1 MIGMTC
7 LATDQG
13 LGVLAKQMYDAG
25 IVDLVYVHP
34 HTSRE
39 NHYEWYPNR
48 VSKEELL
55 EKCDTLLFIED
66 PFDWKLIPKARERG
80 IKTFLIP
87 MYECTRNPLPYVPD
101 EIWSPSKLD
110 QQYYPGSKL
119 IQIPVA
125 SFPKQRFF
133 AKVFVHNAGNGGL
146 GGRNG
151 TKELIEAM
159 KYVKSPIK
167 LILRSQIPIACDDPR
182 VEVRVGTFPYE
193 SLWEEGDVFVFP
205 EKFNGLSLPIQEAFA
220 SGLLVMAGARFPNTN
235 YLPNEPLIQVSGY
248 HKEKIAVEFD
258 CAEFSPE
265 KIAATIDEWY
275 NKDISEYSQR
285 GIEWGIQNSYGA
297 RSKEWRENLSARH
310 K

>member
-1 MIGMTC
+1 MTC

-55 EKCDTLLFIED
+55 EKCHTLLFIED
-66 PFDWKLIPKARERG
+66 PFDWKLIPKAREKG
-80 IKTFLIP
+80 IKTVLIP

-110 QQYYPGSKL
+110 QQYYPDSKFA
-119 IQIPVA
+119 QIPIKA
-125 SFPKQRFF
+125 TWRLREKAQ
-133 AKVFVHNAGNGGL
+133 VFVHNAGNGGL

-159 KYVKSPIK
+159 QYVKSPIK

-193 SLWEEGDVFVFP
+193 TLWKQGDVFVFP

-220 SGLLVMAGARFPNTN
+220 SGLLVMAGARFPNTD
-235 YLPNEPLIQVSGY
+235 YLPNGPLIPVSGY

-265 KIAATIDEWY
+265 IIAATIDKWY
-275 NKDISEYSQR
+275 NQDITTYSLLGKQYN
-285 GIEWGIQNSYGA
+285 EQNSYDK
-297 RSKEWRENLSARH
+297 RSKEWRENLSTRRN
-310 K
+310 